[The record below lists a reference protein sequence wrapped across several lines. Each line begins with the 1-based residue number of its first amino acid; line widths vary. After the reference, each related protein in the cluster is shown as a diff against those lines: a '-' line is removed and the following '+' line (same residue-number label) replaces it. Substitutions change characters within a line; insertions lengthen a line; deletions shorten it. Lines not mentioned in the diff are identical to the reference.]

1 MAAPLKTTKEWAA
14 LAAHYKEVEELH
26 MRRLFEED
34 PGRFEQFSIKLNGEE
49 GDVLLDYSKNII
61 TERTM
66 KLLFDLVRA
75 RGVEA
80 MRDRMFSGE
89 KINITEVCDKC

>member
-34 PGRFEQFSIKLNGEE
+34 PGRFEQF
-49 GDVLLDYSKNII
+49 
-61 TERTM
+61 R
-66 KLLFDLVRA
+66 
-75 RGVEA
+75 
-80 MRDRMFSGE
+80 
-89 KINITEVCDKC
+89 